1 MGWYVA
7 RWALAFVFTEAVEVG
22 VYRWA
27 LRWAEGERFAHPW
40 LAALVPSLVTHPFVW
55 FAFPYLPLPWVW
67 MVVAAETFAVVVE
80 ALLLWRWKVPW
91 ALGWSFLANG
101 LSLGLGL
108 LSRSIF
114 GLP

>member
-7 RWALAFVFTEAVEVG
+7 RWALAFAFTEAVEVG
-22 VYRWA
+22 VYRRA
-27 LRWAEGERFAHPW
+27 LGERVARPW
-40 LAALVPSLVTHPFVW
+40 LTALLPSLVTHPFVW
-55 FAFPYLPLPWVW
+55 FAFPYLPLPWIW
-67 MVVAAETFAVVVE
+67 MVVLAETSAVLVE
-80 ALLLWRWKVPW
+80 AAMLWRWKVPW
-91 ALGWSFLANG
+91 PLAWSLLANA